1 MRHTRASVRAS
12 TRHRPGWHT
21 RLVRTLLVNGR
32 VYSPSIRDAT
42 ALLVSDAEVAWLG
55 DDASA
60 AAMSA
65 DRTVD
70 LGGALVIPAFVDAHF
85 HTTDTG
91 LSLTGLELGSAG
103 SLAEALAAVER
114 AARSQRGRPLLGGGW
129 DETRWPERRAPVAAE
144 LDRASYGG
152 VVYLARTDAHSAVV
166 SSALLAAVPGIAGL
180 DGFHPDGRLTKDAH
194 HAARA
199 VARAAITAGQRA
211 ELQRVALRHAA
222 AHGIAAVHEMAGP
235 EISSAEDL
243 ASLLALVASE
253 ESGELYPEVFG
264 YWGEL
269 HGAAA
274 AVELGAIGAGGD
286 LFCDGSIGSHTA
298 GLLQPYADLAGADA
312 DRGYLRYDTE
322 ELAEHLI
329 ECTEAGVQ
337 GGFHAIGDAATG
349 QVVAAMLLAAERLGS
364 RVAAAGHRIEHAE
377 LISDVPELARTGLIA
392 SVQPAFDA
400 TWGGDHGMYAQRLGV
415 ERARRLNPLAD
426 FAAAGVPL
434 AFGADSPVTPV
445 NPWGAVRAAVHP
457 SNPAHALSP
466 RAALAAH
473 TLGGWR
479 AARADADGSGVLAP
493 GAPASYAVFVTGP
506 DGLAGPDGPGGVDGP
521 GGPDGPA
528 SDGLPDLAPG
538 RDLPRC
544 LRTVVRGR
552 QIFDSGELP

>member
-1 MRHTRASVRAS
+1 
-12 TRHRPGWHT
+12 
-21 RLVRTLLVNGR
+21 VRTLLTNGR
-32 VYSPSIRDAT
+32 IHSPRTGNAT
-42 ALLVSDAEVAWLG
+42 AMLISGAEVAWLG
-55 DDASA
+55 DGA
-60 AAMSA
+60 AAATMSA

-70 LGGALVIPAFVDAHF
+70 LDGALVIPAFVDAHF

-91 LSLTGLELGSAG
+91 LVLTGLELGSAG
-103 SLAEALAAVER
+103 SLAEALRAVER
-114 AARSQRGRPLLGGGW
+114 AARSSGGRPLLGAGW
-129 DETRWPERRAPVAAE
+129 DETRWPEGRPPVAAE

-180 DGFHPDGRLTKDAH
+180 DGFRPDGRLTKAAH

-243 ASLLALVASE
+243 AGLLALVAAGSSE
-253 ESGELYPEVFG
+253 EPYPEVFG

-269 HGAAA
+269 HGTATAA
-274 AVELGAIGAGGD
+274 ELGAVGAGGD

-298 GLLQPYADLAGADA
+298 GLLQPYADLPPDA
-312 DRGYLRYDTE
+312 AERGYLRYETA
-322 ELAEHLI
+322 ELAEHLV
-329 ECTEAGVQ
+329 ECTEAGLQ
-337 GGFHAIGDAATG
+337 GGFHAIGDAATD
-349 QVVAAMLLAAERLGS
+349 QVVTAMRLAAERLGA
-364 RVAAAGHRIEHAE
+364 RVPAAGHRIEHAE
-377 LISDVPELARTGLIA
+377 LISDIAALAGTGLIA

-400 TWGGDHGMYAQRLGV
+400 AWGGDHGMYAQRLGTD
-415 ERARRLNPLAD
+415 RARRLNPLAQ

-445 NPWGAVRAAVHP
+445 DPWGAVRAAVHP
-457 SNPAHALSP
+457 SNPAHALSA
-466 RAALAAH
+466 RDALTAH

-479 AARADADGSGVLAP
+479 AARAHADGSGVLAP
-493 GAPASYAVFVTGP
+493 GAPASYAVFA
-506 DGLAGPDGPGGVDGP
+506 AGPLDHDGPREHG
-521 GGPDGPA
+521 
-528 SDGLPDLAPG
+528 GLPDLAAG

-552 QIFDSGELP
+552 QVFDSGELP

>member
-1 MRHTRASVRAS
+1 MLT
-12 TRHRPGWHT
+12 
-21 RLVRTLLVNGR
+21 NGR
-32 VYSPSIRDAT
+32 IYSPWTPNAS
-42 ALLVSDAEVAWLG
+42 ALLIAGGEVAWLG
-55 DDASA
+55 DDVSA
-60 AAMSA
+60 AAMPA

-70 LGGALVIPAFVDAHF
+70 LDGALVIPAFVDAHF

-91 LSLTGLELGSAG
+91 LSLTGLELGTAG
-103 SLAEALAAVER
+103 SLAEALRAVER
-114 AARSQRGRPLLGGGW
+114 AARAGGGRPLLGGGW
-129 DETRWPERRAPVAAE
+129 DETRWPEGRAPTATE

-180 DGFHPDGRLTKDAH
+180 DGFHPDGRLTKAAH

-199 VARAAITAGQRA
+199 VARAVITAGQRA

-235 EISSAEDL
+235 EISSTEDL
-243 ASLLALVASE
+243 AGLLALVAGSSE
-253 ESGELYPEVFG
+253 KEEPYPEVFG

-269 HGAAA
+269 HGAAVA
-274 AVELGAIGAGGD
+274 AELGAIGAGGD

-298 GLLQPYADLAGADA
+298 GLLQPYADLPEH
-312 DRGYLRYDTE
+312 GYLRYDTE

-329 ECTEAGVQ
+329 ECTEAGMQ

-349 QVVAAMLLAAERLGS
+349 QVVEAMRLAAERLGS
-364 RVAAAGHRIEHAE
+364 RVSAAGHRIEHAE
-377 LISDVPELARTGLIA
+377 LISDVPALAATGLIA

-400 TWGGDHGMYAQRLGV
+400 TWGGDHGMYAQRLGG
-415 ERARRLNPLAD
+415 ERARRLNPLAE

-445 NPWGAVRAAVHP
+445 DPWGAVRAAVHP

-466 RAALAAH
+466 RAALTAH
-473 TLGGWR
+473 TRGGWR

-493 GAPASYAVFVTGP
+493 GAPASYAVFA
-506 DGLAGPDGPGGVDGP
+506 AGPLSRAAGRLDEDVERLSQWSTDERSGV
-521 GGPDGPA
+521 
-528 SDGLPDLAPG
+528 PDLAPG
-538 RDLPRC
+538 RQLPRC

-552 QIFDSGELP
+552 QVFDSGELS

>member
-1 MRHTRASVRAS
+1 V
-12 TRHRPGWHT
+12 
-21 RLVRTLLVNGR
+21 VRTLLTNGR
-32 VYSPSIRDAT
+32 IYSPSTRDAG
-42 ALLVSDAEVAWLG
+42 ALLISDGEVAWLG
-55 DDASA
+55 DSASA
-60 AAMSA
+60 AAMPA
-65 DRTVD
+65 DRVVD
-70 LGGALVIPAFVDAHF
+70 LDGALVIPAFVDAHF

-91 LSLTGLELGSAG
+91 LFLTGLELGSAG
-103 SLAEALAAVER
+103 SLAEALRAVER
-114 AARSQRGRPLLGGGW
+114 AARSSGGRPLLGAGW

-166 SSALLAAVPGIAGL
+166 SSALLAAVPGISGL
-180 DGFHPDGRLTKDAH
+180 DGFRPDGRLTKDAH

-243 ASLLALVASE
+243 TSLLALVAGAAAGPSE
-253 ESGELYPEVFG
+253 EPFPEVFG

-274 AVELGAIGAGGD
+274 AAELGAVGAGGD

-298 GLLQPYADLAGADA
+298 GLLQPYADLPADPSAGPSAA
-312 DRGYLRYDTE
+312 PDRGYLRYDTA
-322 ELAEHLI
+322 ELAEHLV
-329 ECTEAGVQ
+329 ECTEAGLQ
-337 GGFHAIGDAATG
+337 GGFHAIGDAATD
-349 QVVAAMLLAAERLGS
+349 QVVAAMRLAAERLGS
-364 RVAAAGHRIEHAE
+364 RVSAAGHRIEHAE
-377 LISDVPELARTGLIA
+377 LISDIAALAGTGLIA

-400 TWGGDHGMYAQRLGV
+400 TWGGDSGMYAQRLGA
-415 ERARRLNPLAD
+415 ERARRLNPFAQ

-445 NPWGAVRAAVHP
+445 DPWGAVRAAVSP

-493 GAPASYAVFVTGP
+493 GAPASYAVFA
-506 DGLAGPDGPGGVDGP
+506 AGPLDEAADGQPSRWSAEERAGP
-521 GGPDGPA
+521 
-528 SDGLPDLAPG
+528 PDLAAG
-538 RDLPRC
+538 DLPRC

-552 QIFDSGELP
+552 EIFDSGELP

>member
-1 MRHTRASVRAS
+1 V
-12 TRHRPGWHT
+12 
-21 RLVRTLLVNGR
+21 VRTLLTNGR
-32 VYSPSIRDAT
+32 IYSSWTPNAS
-42 ALLVSDAEVAWLG
+42 ALLVSGGEVAWLG

-60 AAMSA
+60 ATMSS

-70 LGGALVIPAFVDAHF
+70 LDGALVIPAFVDAHF

-91 LSLTGLELGSAG
+91 LSLTGLDLGSAG
-103 SLAEALAAVER
+103 SLAEALRAVER
-114 AARSQRGRPLLGGGW
+114 AARSSGGRPLLGAGW
-129 DETRWPERRAPVAAE
+129 DETRWPERRAPTAAE

-166 SSALLAAVPGIAGL
+166 SSALLAAVPGITGL
-180 DGFHPDGRLTKDAH
+180 DGFHPDGRLTKEAH

-199 VARAAITAGQRA
+199 VARATITAGQRA

-243 ASLLALVASE
+243 AGLLALVSAGPSE
-253 ESGELYPEVFG
+253 GPYPEVFG

-269 HGAAA
+269 RGAAA
-274 AVELGAIGAGGD
+274 AAELGAVGAGGD

-298 GLLQPYADLAGADA
+298 GMLQPYVDLPANLSTGAGE
-312 DRGYLRYDTE
+312 RGYLRYDTA

-329 ECTEAGVQ
+329 ECTEAGLQ
-337 GGFHAIGDAATG
+337 GGFHAIGDAATD
-349 QVVAAMLLAAERLGS
+349 QVVAAMRLAAGRAGS

-377 LISDVPELARTGLIA
+377 LISDVPALAATGLIA

-400 TWGGDHGMYAQRLGV
+400 TWGGDSGMYAQRLGA
-415 ERARRLNPLAD
+415 ERARRLNPLAEL
-426 FAAAGVPL
+426 AAAGVPL

-445 NPWGAVRAAVHP
+445 DPWGAVRAAVQP

-479 AARADADGSGVLAP
+479 AARADSDGSGVLAP
-493 GAPASYAVFVTGP
+493 GAPASYAVFATGP
-506 DGLAGPDGPGGVDGP
+506 PGGDARDERLSQSGTDERSGV
-521 GGPDGPA
+521 A
-528 SDGLPDLAPG
+528 ALPDLAGLLKG

-552 QIFDSGELP
+552 QVFDSGELP